1 MKLYKKT
8 TIYVVRYDKK
18 NTLQDSAPCCNCLN
32 IMIELNIKR
41 IVFSS
46 SNNNIISS
54 DPKNLKINHVSSGE
68 KMIQRYNNNNNNNN
82 TNNKKNKKS
91 KIKK

>member
-1 MKLYKKT
+1 MMKLYKKT
-8 TIYVVRYDKK
+8 TVYVVRYDKK

-54 DPKNLKINHVSSGE
+54 DPKSLKINHVSSGE
-68 KMIQRYNNNNNNNN
+68 KMIQRYNK
-82 TNNKKNKKS
+82 NKEDNKNKK
-91 KIKK
+91 IKK

>member
-1 MKLYKKT
+1 MMKLYKKT
-8 TIYVVRYDKK
+8 TVYVVRYDKK

-54 DPKNLKINHVSSGE
+54 DPKSLKINHVSSGE
-68 KMIQRYNNNNNNNN
+68 KMIQRYNKNKED
-82 TNNKKNKKS
+82 TNNKKNKK
-91 KIKK
+91 IKK